1 MQSSSDRGLGLPD
14 TVLTE
19 LGRAQIPPEKFA
31 ALLSAFGRLSEPGQ
45 SFLAE
50 RIIKV
55 SQTYELRKL
64 VEKQQFPLP
73 HQQRGWLNRVGASA
87 SGLLTL
93 LGVEEPKSV
102 ASGVRRGSLQP
113 TVGYSLLPELYRV
126 AVERRPT
133 ATASANERLSTLIV
147 LLSDLVEAAEQ
158 CALKTGTQYRQR
170 RVGIG
175 ERDKSPPRLSWCKAS

>member
-19 LGRAQIPPEKFA
+19 LWRAQIPPKAFA
-31 ALLSAFGRLSEPGQ
+31 AVLSAFGRLSEPGQ

-87 SGLLTL
+87 SGLRYLASRSRSQLRAAFVEGRYNRRWATL
-93 LGVEEPKSV
+93 FCPSI
-102 ASGVRRGSLQP
+102 
-113 TVGYSLLPELYRV
+113 TV
-126 AVERRPT
+126 
-133 ATASANERLSTLIV
+133 
-147 LLSDLVEAAEQ
+147 
-158 CALKTGTQYRQR
+158 
-170 RVGIG
+170 
-175 ERDKSPPRLSWCKAS
+175 SP

>member
-1 MQSSSDRGLGLPD
+1 
-14 TVLTE
+14 
-19 LGRAQIPPEKFA
+19 
-31 ALLSAFGRLSEPGQ
+31 
-45 SFLAE
+45 
-50 RIIKV
+50 
-55 SQTYELRKL
+55 
-64 VEKQQFPLP
+64 
-73 HQQRGWLNRVGASA
+73 
-87 SGLLTL
+87 
-93 LGVEEPKSV
+93 
-102 ASGVRRGSLQP
+102 
-113 TVGYSLLPELYRV
+113 VGYSLLPELYRV